1 MSTSRKKFSLKLLVF
16 MEIWLFAAIV
26 SAQQIEMN
34 IKVVTSS
41 PAVLRVEG
49 RFLQKRQ
56 IQNEKNWSF
65 LRSFAGAE
73 NLGERISDLTLTDAQ
88 NRAVPVKKLMDGEY
102 LAERDADVWSYQ
114 INLKPLP
121 NEKAAAHISWLQDER
136 GLLMT
141 GDLLPQFIANGQPV
155 SAHIKFELPPEWKI
169 STSEKAVAEKTFS
182 VADIEKAVF
191 LVGKNWREVKT
202 DGGKDA
208 LNLAISGEWNF
219 TDAEAAAMAHDI
231 FAEYRRSFGE
241 VSGSK
246 IQILLFR
253 FPKEIKSG
261 RWEADTRGTTTTI
274 FSADM
279 PFKTLSLQRLHE
291 QLRHEIFHLWIPN
304 NLALTGNYDWFYE
317 GFTVYKALKTGVETN
332 QIRFEDFLDTLSQAY
347 NADNFQAPQ
356 MSLVAASK
364 NRASGANSR
373 VYSRGMLVAFL
384 CDLALLRESGGKRS
398 VNELFQKLLEKH
410 HLPNQPQDGNTA
422 VLNILKS
429 RAELG
434 AIVQKYVEGTDKINW
449 QTDLESAGIEISDD
463 GFNTKLSV
471 KAKLSRRQKDLLD
484 ELGYNNWRK
493 ILQ

>member
-1 MSTSRKKFSLKLLVF
+1 
-16 MEIWLFAAIV
+16 
-26 SAQQIEMN
+26 
-34 IKVVTSS
+34 
-41 PAVLRVEG
+41 
-49 RFLQKRQ
+49 
-56 IQNEKNWSF
+56 
-65 LRSFAGAE
+65 
-73 NLGERISDLTLTDAQ
+73 
-88 NRAVPVKKLMDGEY
+88 
-102 LAERDADVWSYQ
+102 
-114 INLKPLP
+114 
-121 NEKAAAHISWLQDER
+121 
-136 GLLMT
+136 
-141 GDLLPQFIANGQPV
+141 
-155 SAHIKFELPPEWKI
+155 
-169 STSEKAVAEKTFS
+169 
-182 VADIEKAVF
+182 
-191 LVGKNWREVKT
+191 
-202 DGGKDA
+202 
-208 LNLAISGEWNF
+208 
-219 TDAEAAAMAHDI
+219 
-231 FAEYRRSFGE
+231 
-241 VSGSK
+241 
-246 IQILLFR
+246 
-253 FPKEIKSG
+253 
-261 RWEADTRGTTTTI
+261 
-274 FSADM
+274 M

-347 NADNFQAPQ
+347 NANNFQAPQ
-356 MSLVAASK
+356 MSLVAASR

-434 AIVQKYVEGTDKINW
+434 AIVQKYIEGTDKINW
-449 QTDLESAGIEISDD
+449 QTDLESAGIEMSDD

-471 KAKLSRRQKDLLD
+471 KTKLSRRQKDLLD